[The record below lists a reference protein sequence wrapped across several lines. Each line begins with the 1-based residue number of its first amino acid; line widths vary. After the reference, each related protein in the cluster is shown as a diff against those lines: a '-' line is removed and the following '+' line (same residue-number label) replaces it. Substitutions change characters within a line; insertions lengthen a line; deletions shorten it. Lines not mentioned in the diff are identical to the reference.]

1 VRQSFHKLYPIIAL
15 LLVAG
20 ATLWL
25 ERVTGSNESHSS
37 APVRSEPD
45 FTADQV
51 RMINFDKTGRQH
63 FELLADRVIHHPQSS
78 VTELQNPRLR
88 YDVSGRELNIT
99 AQHAD
104 VLNEGNE
111 VRMSGDVHA
120 RRAAIPGSP
129 ELTLASATLTVWPDD
144 EKAQTNDPVTLTQG
158 NSKAQADG
166 MKADNLYGTLE
177 LIGNARMN
185 IARSTRTT
193 P

>member
-1 VRQSFHKLYPIIAL
+1 MRQSFHKLYPIIAL
-15 LLVAG
+15 LVVSG

-25 ERVTGSNESHSS
+25 ERITGGDDTRS
-37 APVRSEPD
+37 AGQVRTEPD

-63 FELLADRVIHHPQSS
+63 FELFADRVIHHPQTSL
-78 VTELQNPRLR
+78 TELQNPRLR
-88 YDVSGRELNIT
+88 YDISGRELNIT

-111 VRMSGDVHA
+111 VRMSGNVHA

-158 NSKAQADG
+158 NSTAQGDA
-166 MKADNLYGTLE
+166 MKADNLYGTLD